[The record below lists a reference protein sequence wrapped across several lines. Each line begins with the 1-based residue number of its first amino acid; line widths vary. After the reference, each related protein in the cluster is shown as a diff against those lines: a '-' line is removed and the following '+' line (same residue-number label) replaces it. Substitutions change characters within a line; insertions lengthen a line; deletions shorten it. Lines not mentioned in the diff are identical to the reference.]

1 MTDVVTLAPPT
12 TGGVARIAQQL
23 AAHLANHRTIPSAAG
38 WILPQ
43 FTTQARTPAT
53 LDLFEEEGEEL

>member
-1 MTDVVTLAPPT
+1 MIDVITLAPPT
-12 TGGVARIAQQL
+12 TDGVAGIAQQL
-23 AAHLANHRTIPSAAG
+23 AAHPANHRTIPSAAG

-53 LDLFEEEGEEL
+53 LDLFEEGEEL